1 MRRRPVRVA
10 TVSHRPSAGAIDED
24 GTRRLMD
31 DAAKLVER
39 GGRMG
44 ADLVAFPEL
53 YPQLALKD
61 MFHHAEPAEAGTL
74 DTVRDLARRHKL
86 LIVWPRLEYEPER
99 GIRNTA
105 ILVDRSGEILGRYH
119 KMFPPPG
126 ELEKGVIPGTEVPV
140 FETDF
145 GRVGMLICF
154 DLNFPEVMEQL
165 KRGRPDVVAFSSMYR
180 GGLQAQAL
188 AFELGAFVVTA
199 ISSELGLVID
209 RCGRIIKEST
219 YEALGVAAIN
229 TNSVALHMDGNWTK
243 MDAMLARHAPA
254 LQFDYHTREAYF
266 VIESTAERD
275 IQELVKEFALET
287 ADAYFDRSR
296 RLRSESLG
304 RFRSARAR

>member
-1 MRRRPVRVA
+1 
-10 TVSHRPSAGAIDED
+10 
-24 GTRRLMD
+24 
-31 DAAKLVER
+31 
-39 GGRMG
+39 MG

-61 MFHHAEPAEAGTL
+61 MFHHSEPSEAGTL
-74 DTVRDLARRHKL
+74 DSVRDLARRHKL
-86 LIVWPRLEYEPER
+86 LVVWPRLEYDADR

-105 ILVDRSGEILGRYH
+105 ILVDRSGDVLGRYD
-119 KMFPPPG
+119 KMFPTPG
-126 ELEKGVIPGTEVPV
+126 ELEKGVIPGTGVPV

-154 DLNFPEVMEQL
+154 DLNFPEVAEML
-165 KRGRPDVVAFSSMYR
+165 KRGRPDVVVFPSMYR

-219 YEALGVAAIN
+219 YETLGLATIN

-243 MDAMLARHAPA
+243 MDAMLARHAPN
-254 LQFDYHTREAYF
+254 LQFDYHTREAYV

-275 IQELVKEFALET
+275 IHELAKEFDLET
-287 ADAYFDRSR
+287 ADAYFERSR
-296 RLRSESLG
+296 RLRSESLVRFGSTSG
-304 RFRSARAR
+304 R